1 MIHALSPPRGRTKK
15 IASGGAQIAPQ
26 ALSHRGIKVA
36 PAGYGFVAGKMHLCR
51 FDFVEKNSIFASRHR
66 RNNFLF
72 TPLAPDI
79 YRK

>member
-1 MIHALSPPRGRTKK
+1 MIHDLCPPRAREEK
-15 IASGGAQIAPQ
+15 IGGDGAQIASRAVDQ
-26 ALSHRGIKVA
+26 DGIFAA
-36 PAGYGFVAGKMHLCR
+36 PVQSKTVAGKMHLWR
-51 FDFVEKNSIFASRHR
+51 FDLVEKNSIFAKRYR

>member
-1 MIHALSPPRGRTKK
+1 MIHGLRPLYGTQQKNC
-15 IASGGAQIAPQ
+15 IGGAQIALW
-26 ALSHRGIKVA
+26 ALNHRCIEAALVRHGI
-36 PAGYGFVAGKMHLCR
+36 VAGKMHLWR

>member
-1 MIHALSPPRGRTKK
+1 MDLSPPRERNKK
-15 IASGGAQIAPQ
+15 SCIGGAQLASE
-26 ALSHRGIKVA
+26 ALSHGGAKA
-36 PAGYGFVAGKMHLCR
+36 AHAGYGIVAGKMHLWR
-51 FDFVEKNSIFASRHR
+51 FDFVEKNSIFASRYR

>member
-1 MIHALSPPRGRTKK
+1 MIHGLGPPSETQKK
-15 IASGGAQIAPQ
+15 NCAGGAQIALRKGGSLGLAA
-26 ALSHRGIKVA
+26 ALARQGL
-36 PAGYGFVAGKMHLCR
+36 VAGKMHLCR
-51 FDFVEKNSIFASRHR
+51 FDLVEKNSIFALRHR

>member
-1 MIHALSPPRGRTKK
+1 LGKDGFFAAFGR
-15 IASGGAQIAPQ
+15 SEG
-26 ALSHRGIKVA
+26 
-36 PAGYGFVAGKMHLCR
+36 VAGKMHLWR
-51 FDFVEKNSIFASRHR
+51 FDFVEKNSIFARRHG

>member
-1 MIHALSPPRGRTKK
+1 MDHF
-15 IASGGAQIAPQ
+15 
-26 ALSHRGIKVA
+26 VVE
-36 PAGYGFVAGKMHLCR
+36 AGTARHGLVAGKMHLCR
-51 FDFVEKNSIFASRHR
+51 FDFGEKNSIFAVGWR